1 MIKPEDGWYW
11 YFDPK
16 HDRMMLVIS
25 SQMVFRSRFSSKL
38 LASDAFQTATF
49 TVDDIR
55 LFHLFDEQCCL
66 LPINDTLRAEL
77 VLNGLVAQRFLKP
90 VLPKSWYFT
99 LQPSKIQVQQGT
111 IIAVNVINSD
121 ETIFF
126 MAVEVG
132 ETASLCVL
140 AQPVCN
146 LAGKKMFL
154 GEALKVMNDRFIP
167 VVSHQDSELKHF
179 PLAM

>member
-1 MIKPEDGWYW
+1 MIKPDDGWYW

-16 HDRMMLVIS
+16 YDRMMLVIS

-38 LASDAFQTATF
+38 LASDAFQTLNF

-55 LFHLFDEQCCL
+55 LFHLFDEQSCL
-66 LPINDTLRAEL
+66 LPLSDNQRAEL
-77 VLNGLVAQRFLKP
+77 VLNGLAAQRFLKP

-99 LQPSKIQVQQGT
+99 LQPSKIELQQGE
-111 IIAVNVINSD
+111 IVAVNVIDSD
-121 ETIFF
+121 ENIIF
-126 MAVEVG
+126 MVIDVG

-140 AQPVCN
+140 AQSVCN
-146 LAGKKMFL
+146 FAGKNMLL
-154 GEALKVMNDRFIP
+154 GEALKVMNDRFIS
-167 VVSHQDSELKHF
+167 VVSHENSELKNF